1 MKRIFLFS
9 ACVVALS
16 VQAQTAVLNV
26 DLSRERMDI
35 IPTQYGV
42 FLEGVDHVGEGGLYA
57 ELIQNRSFEDEAQ
70 PVRNHRF
77 GPNGEGERF
86 GGYPAPGTIPAWYA
100 ANGQEAASRM
110 EIITDNLFDERQ
122 KKALQWTITQ
132 ASPQSV
138 AAIANTGYWGIDA
151 VKGDK
156 YTLTFWA
163 RADKRYKGKLVV
175 GLQSK
180 DSAVWHGCA
189 SVKGK
194 IGRKWRKYTVSFVP
208 EEDCDYTRIVM
219 TADAPGTLYLD
230 MVSLFPPTFKNRPN
244 GCRKDLAEMLLA
256 LQPQYLRFAG
266 SFSDWK
272 TTTGAVEMQ
281 IGGMGYH
288 EFLQLAEDIGAEP
301 ILAVNATA
309 SIQDVLDAIEYANGE
324 KDTPYGRMRIRNGH
338 KKPFNMHY
346 VELGDKADE
355 WRIQLV
361 ETIGKCYPEVQILGD
376 ASSWNAEN
384 SLKDALKGAAEL
396 MEMED
401 GGAVAVCGYTPALVN
416 VRDYNHSPGMI
427 YFDAAHSWAAPSY
440 YVQRL
445 LSENKG
451 ATMVYSEVVQPR
463 YSRPQQFRV
472 GVGSWNT
479 EVEYKDVQVCSF
491 PEEVEYANFSDLNIK
506 KGKWL
511 VTDGIISQR
520 SQTTECVAIFPEVM
534 TGTSYDL
541 TLKARKVAGDEG
553 FLIIFD
559 YYDDDNYKWLRLGGD
574 NNNQYG
580 IETMWNGTR
589 HNAVTACGTISEN
602 QWYDIRIEVR
612 DIHVRCYVDGTL
624 YHEVQLPQPNM
635 LFANAM
641 VDKTTGEKVV
651 RIVNLSDV
659 EIPVQ
664 LNVKGAD
671 ITSGTATLLTA
682 DSGKAENTFDTPEH
696 VVPQTVAPLIVED
709 CYVAPANSLTVFR
722 MN

>member
-1 MKRIFLFS
+1 MKRIFLFA

-16 VQAQTAVLNV
+16 VQSQTAALIV
-26 DLSRERMDI
+26 DVSRERADI
-35 IPTQYGV
+35 IPTKYGV
-42 FLEGVDHVGEGGLYA
+42 FFEGIDHVGEGGLYA

-86 GGYPAPGTIPAWYA
+86 GGNPAPGTIPAWYA
-100 ANGQEAASRM
+100 VNGKEAASRM
-110 EIITDNLFDERQ
+110 EITTDNLLNESQ
-122 KKALQWTITQ
+122 EKALRWTITQ
-132 ASPQSV
+132 ASPHSV
-138 AAIANTGYWGIDA
+138 AAIVNTGYWGIDA

-194 IGRKWRKYTVSFVP
+194 IGRRWRKYTVSFVP
-208 EEDCDYTRIVM
+208 EEDCDYTRFVM
-219 TADAPGTLYLD
+219 TANAAGTLYLD

-266 SFSDWK
+266 SVPDWD
-272 TTTGAVEMQ
+272 TETGAQMN
-281 IGGMGYH
+281 GMGYH
-288 EFLQLAEDIGAEP
+288 EFLQLAEDIGAEL
-301 ILAVNATA
+301 IFNVNATA
-309 SIQDVLDAIEYANGE
+309 SIQDVLDAIEYANGD
-324 KDTPYGRMRIRNGH
+324 KNTLYGRMRIRNGH
-338 KKPFNMHY
+338 RKPFNMHY
-346 VELGDKADE
+346 IELGDKANE
-355 WRIQLV
+355 WRMQLV
-361 ETIGKCYPEVQILGD
+361 EAIERQYPEVQIVGD
-376 ASSWNAEN
+376 LSSWNTEN
-384 SLKDALKGAAEL
+384 NLKATLKGAVEL
-396 MEMED
+396 MEMENR
-401 GGAVAVCGYTPALVN
+401 GAMAVCGYTPALVN
-416 VRDYNHSPGMI
+416 IRDYRLSSGMI

-451 ATMVYSEVVQPR
+451 ATMVYSEIVQPR
-463 YSRPQQFRV
+463 YARPRQFRV

-479 EVEYKDVQVCSF
+479 EVEYKDVKVCSF
-491 PEEVEYANFSDLNIK
+491 PENVEYTGFSDLNVK

-511 VTDGIISQR
+511 VADGVISQR
-520 SQTTECVAIFPEVM
+520 TQTTECVAIFPEVM

-559 YYDDDNYKWLRLGGD
+559 YYDEDNYKWLRLGGGD
-574 NNNQYG
+574 NSQYG
-580 IETMWNGTR
+580 IETKWNGSR
-589 HNAVTACGTISEN
+589 YNAATACGTINEN

-641 VDKTTGEKVV
+641 VDKATGETVI
-651 RIVNLSDV
+651 RMVNLSDV
-659 EIPVQ
+659 EIPVL

-671 ITSGTATLLTA
+671 ITSSTATLLTA
-682 DSGKAENTFDTPEH
+682 DSGKAENTFDAPEY
-696 VVPQTVAPLIVED
+696 VVPKTVAPLIVED